1 MCYSNSSTSK
11 NIDLAK
17 KYKKEIPFQ
26 FPDSPLFYASAFS
39 FPEWRIITQKPEIEL
54 MNWGLIPNWFK
65 GDNYTEIASKTPNAR
80 IETLESTPS
89 FKGLINQQRCIIPS
103 TGYFEWQHNG
113 KDKLPFFVFP
123 KTQELFS
130 MAGLYSEWIQPSTLI
145 KMKTFTILTCEAN
158 PFLAEI
164 HNSKKRMPL
173 LLDDSEINRWLNEPK
188 INIEQVKILAENQID
203 AHLIDKRIINSKN
216 PNCKEVQALFK
227 EDFIQ
232 GSLF

>member
-26 FPDSPLFYASAFS
+26 FPDTPLFYASAFS

-54 MNWGLIPNWFK
+54 MNWGLVPNWFK
-65 GDNYTEIASKTPNAR
+65 GDIFSEIAAKTPNAR
-80 IETLESTPS
+80 IETIDSTPS

-103 TGYFEWQHNG
+103 TGYFEWQHKG
-113 KDKLPFFVFP
+113 KNKLPFFIFP
-123 KTQELFS
+123 KSQKLFS
-130 MAGLYSEWIQPSTLI
+130 MAGLFSEWVQPKTRK
-145 KMKTFTILTCEAN
+145 KMRTFTLLTCEAHT
-158 PFLAEI
+158 FLAEI
-164 HNSKKRMPL
+164 HNSKKRMPFL
-173 LLDDSEINRWLNEPK
+173 LKDSAVEHWLSTTDFDFNK
-188 INIEQVKILAENQID
+188 ISLLPENHID
-203 AHLIDKRIINSKN
+203 AHLIEKRIINSQN
-216 PNCKEVQALFK
+216 PNRKEVQEFYK

>member
-17 KYKKEIPFQ
+17 KYKKEVPFQ
-26 FPDSPLFYASAFS
+26 FPDTPLFYASAFN
-39 FPEWRIITQKPEIEL
+39 FPEWRIITQKPEMEL
-54 MNWGLIPNWFK
+54 MNWGLVPNWFK
-65 GDNYTEIASKTPNAR
+65 GENFSEIASKTTNAR

-89 FKGLINQQRCIIPS
+89 FKGLINHQRCIIPS
-103 TGYFEWQHNG
+103 TGYFEWQHKG

-123 KTQELFS
+123 KAQELFS
-130 MAGLYSEWIQPSTLI
+130 MAGLYSEWIQPKTLRKI
-145 KMKTFTILTCEAN
+145 KTFTILTCEAN
-158 PFLAEI
+158 SFLAEI

-173 LLDDSEINRWLNEPK
+173 LLEESEIDRWLNEPK
-188 INIEQVKILAENQID
+188 INIEQVKILSESKID

-216 PNCKEVQALFK
+216 PNCKELQDFYK
-227 EDFIQ
+227 EDFMQ